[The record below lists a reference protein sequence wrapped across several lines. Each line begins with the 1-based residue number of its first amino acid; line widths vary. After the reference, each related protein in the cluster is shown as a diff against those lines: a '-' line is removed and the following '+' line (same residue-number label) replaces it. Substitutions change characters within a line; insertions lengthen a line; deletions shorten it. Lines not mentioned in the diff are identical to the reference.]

1 MYILHALGRA
11 SPYGHQRAGL
21 GGRQP
26 GEEVTGGSYGCEAHG
41 RGLLPNPVKG
51 DRHRIA
57 RLHRARLPD
66 WTGLLLRCRIRVLCT
81 SIFDRIC

>member
-26 GEEVTGGSYGCEAHG
+26 GKEVIGGSYGCEAHG
-41 RGLLPNPVKG
+41 RGLPPDPVKG
-51 DRHRIA
+51 GAPDCQIAAIIVSCQTA
-57 RLHRARLPD
+57 RLD
-66 WTGLLLRCRIRVLCT
+66 RV
-81 SIFDRIC
+81 SEAFFGDIPQGSHH